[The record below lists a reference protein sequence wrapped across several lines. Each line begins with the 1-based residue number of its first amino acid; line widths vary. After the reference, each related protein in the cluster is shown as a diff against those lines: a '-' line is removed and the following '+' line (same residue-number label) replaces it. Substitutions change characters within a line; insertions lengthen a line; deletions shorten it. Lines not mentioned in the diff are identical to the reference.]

1 MVTDLNGVELD
12 MVSTINSPSEASDWL
27 GSVLLPDVYL
37 LTTGSKN
44 ILWLVMVHILEHALK
59 NKEWNQHQNKL
70 WSFGVFFFIQVPIKL
85 GIFVLFE
92 PVLKLYLLV
101 YKFWIKLNIRNLR
114 SQVYKWVADITE
126 LHFLH

>member
-12 MVSTINSPSEASDWL
+12 MVSTIHPPSEASDWL

-44 ILWLVMVHILEHALK
+44 ILRLVMVHILEHALI

-70 WSFGVFFFIQVPIKL
+70 
-85 GIFVLFE
+85 
-92 PVLKLYLLV
+92 
-101 YKFWIKLNIRNLR
+101 
-114 SQVYKWVADITE
+114 
-126 LHFLH
+126 